1 MQARHVSD
9 EEKRQEIARSLGFL
23 TASELAILASVKIE
37 TLEAWRK
44 RRQGPIYVHFGNEPL
59 YPLAGVR
66 SFLEGMCCEQVKKVN
81 SSDRSRRHIT
91 DAL

>member
-1 MQARHVSD
+1 MQVGHVSD

-23 TASELAILASVKIE
+23 TASELAILAGVKVE

-44 RRQGPIYVHFGNEPL
+44 RRQGPSYVHFGNEPL
-59 YPLAGVR
+59 YPLAGIR
-66 SFLEGMCCEQVKKVN
+66 KFLEDMCCEQVKKSN
-81 SSDRSRRHIT
+81 PIGKSRRHIM